1 MYLSTRELYP
11 VVNIVIVGAGDVG
24 YSLAEHLSLQGHH
37 TAVIERSSSICNEIN
52 SRLDV
57 LTIND
62 NGSSPQVLERAGIKD
77 AHMLIAVTPHD
88 ETNLIACN
96 FAMQYKVPQRIARIR
111 SLKLSD
117 DPDSPISF
125 TALGVTQVIEP
136 ELEVVDNIIKY
147 VELPGVSEAENIQM
161 GNVYLRGYHITEGM
175 PIAGK
180 SLIETNEL
188 TKSSHILIV
197 LIIRDGKAIL
207 PKGTEV
213 IKAGDEIIAIM
224 QDDSLPVFRELINQP
239 VDKLKKIVISG
250 DTLEAIE
257 LARKMVTIVDR
268 VILVDPNE
276 AHAQQ
281 AAASLP
287 DVEVLYGDCTNVEM
301 LQEVRV
307 KNLPF
312 FIAAGN
318 DPEDNIM
325 SCLLAK
331 AEGAQRVI
339 AVSTNRRHNK
349 LFLSLGIDHVI
360 NPNNITTQT
369 IMRNVIKLPI
379 ASLLLLKSVNVQ
391 VTKFIIGPKSAV
403 INLKIKDLGNRI
415 KRSIIIGS
423 ILRGDKL
430 IIPGGETVFH
440 EDDEVLTLSHPDDT
454 REVGKLFKSESA
466 L

>member
-1 MYLSTRELYP
+1 M
-11 VVNIVIVGAGDVG
+11 NIVIVGAGDVG
-24 YSLAEHLSLQGHH
+24 YNLAEHLSRQGHH
-37 TAVIERSSSICNEIN
+37 TAVIERSSVICNEIN

-57 LTIND
+57 LTIID
-62 NGSSPQVLERAGIKD
+62 TGSNPQALEQAGIKD
-77 AHMLIAVTPHD
+77 ADMLIAVTPND
-88 ETNLIACN
+88 ETNLVACN
-96 FAMQYKVPQRIARIR
+96 FAMQYGVPQRIARIR
-111 SLKLSD
+111 SLRISD
-117 DPDSPISF
+117 SPEIPISF
-125 TALGVTQVIEP
+125 GALGVTHVIEP

-147 VELPGVSEAENIQM
+147 VELPGVSEAENIQT
-161 GNVYLRGYHITEGM
+161 GNVYLRGYVITRDM

-180 SLIETNEL
+180 TLIETNEL
-188 TKSSHILIV
+188 TRSSHILIA

-207 PKGTEV
+207 PRGTEL
-213 IKAGDEIIAIM
+213 ILPGDEIIAIM
-224 QDDSLPVFRELINQP
+224 KDDSLQVFRELINQP
-239 VDKLKKIVISG
+239 PDKRKKIVIYG
-250 DTLEAIE
+250 DNLEAIE
-257 LARKMVTIVDR
+257 LARRMTTRADR

-276 AHAQQ
+276 EHAQH
-281 AAASLP
+281 AAAVLP
-287 DVEVLYGDCTNVEM
+287 DVEVLFGDCTDVEM

-307 KNLPF
+307 RDLPF
-312 FIAAGN
+312 LIAVGN

-360 NPNNITTQT
+360 NPNSITTQT

-379 ASLLLLKSVNVQ
+379 ASLLSLKSVNVQ
-391 VTKFIIGPKSAV
+391 VTKFIIGPQSAV
-403 INLKIKDLGNRI
+403 IDMPIKQLGTRL

-423 ILRGDKL
+423 ILRGDQM
-430 IIPGGETVFH
+430 IIPSGETVFL